1 MGLSGK
7 PLGDGIPFCSG
18 GTPEPAFRRIQKSCW
33 IQGLGLRPWDSG
45 FRVEGL
51 GLFLNPLFLGFRV

>member
-1 MGLSGK
+1 MVYSVLFWWDSRAC
-7 PLGDGIPFCSG
+7 IQ
-18 GTPEPAFRRIQKSCW
+18 AHQKSFW

-51 GLFLNPLFLGFRV
+51 GLFLNPLFLGFRFEGYNAFM